1 MLHFNLFIF
10 KQEPRVDFSKVY
22 FSYPTR
28 PSVSVLQGL
37 DMTVLK
43 GKTVALVGQSG
54 CGKSTV
60 IQLLERFYDP
70 SSGEIKIENNI
81 VQNLDLSSVRSQ
93 MGIVSQEPN
102 LFDRY
107 CKSVCIGSI

>member
-1 MLHFNLFIF
+1 MEFS
-10 KQEPRVDFSKVY
+10 RVN

-28 PSVSVLQGL
+28 PTVAVLHDL
-37 DMTVLK
+37 DMTVPQ

-70 SSGEIKIENNI
+70 SSGEILIENDL
-81 VQNLDLSSVRSQ
+81 VQNLDLASLRSQ
-93 MGIVSQEPN
+93 IGIVSQEPN

-107 CKSVCIGSI
+107 CKRIERFFGAMGEIMFFL